1 MTNRIENSIGMRRA
15 FHASDEKVSELLKDV
30 GVIEAGTYV
39 YPIRSQ
45 EKGLREDESD
55 ELMTKAYLDGY
66 GYYVDQLVFRFAL
79 KEFSRLGQLTPQ
91 PMVVLE
97 FGGGEGELFDELVRS
112 CRFYINAEPS
122 ELERSA
128 SFLKRIKDQRYVH
141 LRCSAEELP
150 LKDGVVDVVIALA
163 SLDHIPRLRD
173 ALDEAK
179 RVLRPGGT
187 FLFSLNNRGSWWKR
201 VLANSK
207 MLKQREAL
215 ILKDHY
221 ILWNASE
228 AREVMS
234 RYFGGR
240 CWTVCFLPQIP
251 HVWKFGMPFANFLG
265 PFVCPNW
272 GGNIVGVYRKV

>member
-15 FHASDEKVSELLKDV
+15 FHTSDEKVSELLKDV

-97 FGGGEGELFDELVRS
+97 LGGGEGELFDELVRS

-150 LKDGVVDVVIALA
+150 
-163 SLDHIPRLRD
+163 RR
-173 ALDEAK
+173 
-179 RVLRPGGT
+179 
-187 FLFSLNNRGSWWKR
+187 
-201 VLANSK
+201 
-207 MLKQREAL
+207 
-215 ILKDHY
+215 
-221 ILWNASE
+221 
-228 AREVMS
+228 ARKLS
-234 RYFGGR
+234 A
-240 CWTVCFLPQIP
+240 TP
-251 HVWKFGMPFANFLG
+251 
-265 PFVCPNW
+265 
-272 GGNIVGVYRKV
+272 